1 MSRAGVSTTAS
12 RRLAG
17 PNHDP
22 TADWRF
28 RLFFACVIF
37 SAVLAF
43 GITPMHAIDPPIW
56 LLSLV
61 LALMVISEA
70 TPVPMPNGGYVTATA
85 VIDLPC
91 LVFLGP
97 FYTAALDLISTLIMQ
112 GVVHRRPPIRVIFNM
127 ALFSVTSFA
136 AGYAY
141 LLAGGHLGHFS
152 VEHDLGPL
160 IVSGLVYFLVNSAL
174 VATVVGLTS
183 GPNPWRAWQ
192 QGFQQGLLLYLS
204 SIALG
209 TLAAMTCETAGWRGL
224 LLFAVPFLSAGYSF
238 RLYMEMRT
246 DLKDFVRALAEVL
259 EEVDPYTRQHS
270 LRVSQYSATLAR
282 GMGLSER
289 EVEEIEYAALVHDL
303 GKIGPQHQL
312 IVQKPG
318 RLSDTEHRVLQTHAA
333 VGADIVKRVRALQRA
348 AVLVRAHHEQPDGRG
363 YPNGLRA
370 PEVPRG
376 AHIIHVADSFDAMT
390 SDRPY
395 RRALPME
402 EALAEIER
410 YAGTQF
416 DTHVVRAL
424 MRLHRSGEFQLL
436 SSPTSDELRLI
447 VSAPG
452 SISIVPVGA
461 AVPEAA

>member
-1 MSRAGVSTTAS
+1 MSTMNPHATTQS
-12 RRLAG
+12 G
-17 PNHDP
+17 G
-22 TADWRF
+22 DWRF
-28 RLFFACVIF
+28 RLFFAGVVF
-37 SAVLAF
+37 AAVMAF
-43 GITPMHAIDPPIW
+43 GFTPMHATDPAVW
-56 LLSLV
+56 LLALV
-61 LALMVISEA
+61 LALMLISEA
-70 TPVPMPNGGYVTATA
+70 SPVPLPSGGYVTATA

-127 ALFSVTSFA
+127 ALFSITSFA

-141 LLAGGHLGHFS
+141 LLMGGHLGHFS
-152 VEHDLGPL
+152 VERDLAAL

-183 GPNPWRAWQ
+183 GPSPWRAWQ

-209 TLAAMTCETAGWRGL
+209 ALAAMTSESAGWRGL

-238 RLYMEMRT
+238 RLYMEMRS

-270 LRVSQYSATLAR
+270 LRVSQYSVTLAR
-282 GMGLSER
+282 GMGLAER

-318 RLSDTEHRVLQTHAA
+318 RLSDNEHRVLQTHAA
-333 VGADIVKRVRALQRA
+333 VGADIVMRVRALQRA
-348 AVLVRAHHEQPDGRG
+348 AELVRAHHEQPDGRG
-363 YPNGLRA
+363 YPNRLHA

-395 RRALPME
+395 RRALPMS

-410 YAGTQF
+410 NCGTQF
-416 DTHVVRAL
+416 DANVVKTL
-424 MRLHRSGEFQLL
+424 MRLHESGEFRLL

-447 VSAPG
+447 VTSPE
-452 SISIVPVGA
+452 SVSIVPVVA
-461 AVPEAA
+461 PVPEAA